1 MADQRIELWDHVGLG
16 LILEWPSGIAI
27 TNQTGGTSC
36 LAPELEGIFIPL
48 RNDVTEPERILIS
61 PENELFDY
69 FTGAKWRGTG
79 ATSGIDADD
88 ASFIESVI
96 DKARLFPTIRVDL
109 NRLKDSHEAWIYV
122 IVSGDEPCDP
132 PLFTGF
138 NPYPRKG
145 VLTWQNSD

>member
-1 MADQRIELWDHVGLG
+1 MSDRRIELWDHVGLG

-36 LAPELEGIFIPL
+36 LSPEIEGVLIPL
-48 RNDVTEPERILIS
+48 RNDVTVPERVLIS
-61 PENELFDY
+61 PENELYDY
-69 FTGAKWRGTG
+69 FTGPKWRGTG
-79 ATSGIDADD
+79 ATNGIDSNDAD
-88 ASFIESVI
+88 FIESVI
-96 DKARLFPTIRVDL
+96 SKARLFPTIRVDRD
-109 NRLKDSHEAWIYV
+109 RLKESHEAWIHV

-138 NPYPRKG
+138 GPYPRKG